1 VGILTHCI
9 KEINILKYIYTK
21 QMCSAC
27 DALKAKYRSKGT
39 TFVERNGDR
48 LDLDPRIFD
57 DVDKEAFLKLQMQD
71 LTFPV
76 EVDIVGE

>member
-1 VGILTHCI
+1 MA
-9 KEINILKYIYTK
+9 KYVYSK
-21 QMCSAC
+21 KMCSAC
-27 DALKAKYRSKGT
+27 DALKKKLREEGT
-39 TFVERNGDR
+39 TFILRDGDR

-57 DVDKEAFLKLQMQD
+57 PIDKEAFLQLQMQN